1 MPEVFGC
8 ILPDLLAAKL
18 CASGLSIDAAIF
30 LYLYLKQRK
39 PGVKINNVESLFETH
54 LFGVPQATIL
64 SSILNIFIND
74 LFILIAKTKL
84 ANFANGNTIYKDSK
98 DIKTSLKILERESEM
113 GTSQF

>member
-1 MPEVFGC
+1 MFGC

-30 LYLYLKQRK
+30 LYLYLKRRK

-54 LFGVPQATIL
+54 LFGVPQGTIL